1 MDSAIFLQCY
11 GLTCVACDGDVE
23 NEDSFADLER
33 CLTGVYI
40 NSVYYINTND
50 KSSKP

>member
-11 GLTCVACDGDVE
+11 GLTCVASDGDVE
-23 NEDSFADLER
+23 G

-40 NSVYYINTND
+40 NSVY
-50 KSSKP
+50 